1 MNLKKGGFFIKIEEL
16 IEKTAQQT
24 ARAVVSD
31 LTKKGLIKDNRL
43 GSFKKTER
51 ILYEYPRW
59 QKYNVETENF
69 CNLVEKALES
79 VSDDPYYKI
88 IELKYFQKWTHERI
102 AEYFGVD
109 VSIISKRRTKL
120 INQLRPIIFSTEFIQ
135 ELYEE

>member
-1 MNLKKGGFFIKIEEL
+1 MKLSEL
-16 IEKTAQQT
+16 IDKTAQTT
-24 ARAVVSD
+24 ARAVVTE
-31 LTKKGLIKDNRL
+31 LTKKGLIKDNSL

-59 QKYNVETENF
+59 QKYNIETANF

-102 AEYFGVD
+102 AEYFDVD
-109 VSIISKRRTKL
+109 VSVISKRRTKL
-120 INQLRPIIFSTEFIQ
+120 INQLRPLIFSMDFIK

>member
-1 MNLKKGGFFIKIEEL
+1 MKLSEL
-16 IEKTAQQT
+16 IDKTAQTT
-24 ARAVVSD
+24 ARAVVTE
-31 LTKKGLIKDNRL
+31 LTKKGLIKDNSL

-59 QKYNVETENF
+59 QKYNIETENF

-102 AEYFGVD
+102 AEYFDVD
-109 VSIISKRRTKL
+109 VSVISKRRTKL
-120 INQLRPIIFSTEFIQ
+120 INQLRPLIFSMDFIK